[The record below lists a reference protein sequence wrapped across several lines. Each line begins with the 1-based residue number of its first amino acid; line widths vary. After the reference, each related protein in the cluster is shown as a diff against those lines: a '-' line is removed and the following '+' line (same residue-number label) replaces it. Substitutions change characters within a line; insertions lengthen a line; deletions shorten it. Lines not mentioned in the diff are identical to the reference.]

1 SHGGKRIMVQARR
14 RTAAKPASQALR
26 LTHIPARVW
35 KVGMLL
41 ALTVALLGAGLVF
54 KSMLNNPENFTISRV
69 DVQGERKFI
78 KDQELKTI
86 IEKYTKTNLYLLD
99 TAGLETDLKALPWV
113 RRVILRKI
121 WPSSLGIEIEE
132 QQPVAFW
139 GRERLMNPWG
149 EIFAAELPAMRG
161 VLPVLYSPEDK
172 GREMGERY
180 VQIKAWLKGLPLEI
194 AELTEDE
201 SGTWRMKIKGG
212 PEVIIGNEDQE
223 RRIARFKVGFQREL
237 VNKLASVRRIDLR
250 YTNGFAVEWKQS
262 RSDARGTT
270 DGMAGVSNVEERS

>member
-1 SHGGKRIMVQARR
+1 MAQVRR
-14 RTAAKPASQALR
+14 RTAAKSASQSVGLAR
-26 LTHIPARVW
+26 IPARVW

-41 ALTVALLGAGLVF
+41 ALAIALLGGGFAF
-54 KSMLNNPENFTISRV
+54 KSLLNNPENFTISRV
-69 DVQGERKFI
+69 DIQGERKFI
-78 KDQELKTI
+78 KDEELRTV
-86 IEKYTKTNLYLLD
+86 IEKYTKTNLHLLD
-99 TAGLETDLKALPWV
+99 TAALETDLKALPWV
-113 RRVILRKI
+113 RNVILRKT
-121 WPSSLGIEIEE
+121 WPDSLVVEVEE

-149 EIFAAELPAMRG
+149 EIFAAELPSMRG

-180 VQIKAWLKGLPLEI
+180 VQMKAWLKGLPLEI
-194 AELTEDE
+194 AELTEDD

-212 PEVIIGNEDQE
+212 PEIIIGNEDQE

-237 VNKLASVRRIDLR
+237 VNKLANVRRIDLR

-270 DGMAGVSNVEERS
+270 DGMAGVSNVKERS

>member
-1 SHGGKRIMVQARR
+1 MAQTRR
-14 RTAAKPASQALR
+14 RTAVKPASQPLSLA
-26 LTHIPARVW
+26 HVPARVW
-35 KVGMLL
+35 KLGLLL
-41 ALTVALLGAGLVF
+41 ALAVALLGGGLAF
-54 KSMLNNPENFTISRV
+54 KSMLNNPENFAISRV
-69 DVQGERKFI
+69 DIQGQRKFI
-78 KDQELKTI
+78 KDEELKTV
-86 IEKYTKTNLYLLD
+86 IEKHTKTNLYLLD
-99 TAGLETDLKALPWV
+99 TAALESDLKALPWV
-113 RRVILRKI
+113 RNVILRKT
-121 WPSSLGIEIEE
+121 WPDTLVIEVEE

-180 VQIKAWLKGLPLEI
+180 VQMKAWLKGLPLEI
-194 AELTEDE
+194 AELTEDD

-237 VNKLASVRRIDLR
+237 VNKLANVRRIDLR

-270 DGMAGVSNVEERS
+270 DAMAGVSDVKERS

>member
-1 SHGGKRIMVQARR
+1 MAQARR
-14 RTAAKPASQALR
+14 RTAAKPASQSWNLAQ
-26 LTHIPARVW
+26 IPARVW
-35 KVGMLL
+35 KLGILL
-41 ALTVALLGAGLVF
+41 ALIVVLLGGGLVF

-78 KDQELKTI
+78 KDEELKSI
-86 IEKYTKTNLYLLD
+86 IAKYTKTNLYLLD
-99 TAGLETDLKALPWV
+99 TAALEADLKALPWV
-113 RRVILRKI
+113 RNVILRKT
-121 WPSSLGIEIEE
+121 WPDTLVIEVEE

-149 EIFAAELPAMRG
+149 EIFAAELPSMRG

-180 VQIKAWLKGLPLEI
+180 VQIKTWLKGLPLEI

-212 PEVIIGNEDQE
+212 PEIIIGNEDQE

-237 VNKLASVRRIDLR
+237 VNKLAHVRRIDLR

-270 DGMAGVSNVEERS
+270 DRMAGVSDVKERS